1 MMPPSANG
9 YQLSLPISSL
19 VSVVLSGCADGR
31 PHAQIN
37 VLQECRFKAPLH
49 EDARPCPS
57 FWPTVH
63 YAWQQ
68 QPQSLPPARG
78 EGIQQKRYRQY
89 VRTDCRSARQQEQGP
104 GGWRARRRRGGT
116 SVGEGRGWAGRVNIG
131 GQR

>member
-9 YQLSLPISSL
+9 YQLSLSISSL
-19 VSVVLSGCADGR
+19 WHKL
-31 PHAQIN
+31 N

-63 YAWQQ
+63 YACQQ

-78 EGIQQKRYRQY
+78 GEIQQKRYRQY
-89 VRTDCRSARQQEQGP
+89 VRPDYRSPRQQEQGQ
-104 GGWRARRRRGGT
+104 GGWHPRERRHGSAIPRPYNGLGHDGT
-116 SVGEGRGWAGRVNIG
+116 TG
-131 GQR
+131 

>member
-9 YQLSLPISSL
+9 YQLSLSISSL

-68 QPQSLPPARG
+68 QTQSLPPALG

-89 VRTDCRSARQQEQGP
+89 VRSDFRSASPPDHGP
-104 GGWRARRRRGGT
+104 GDWQARERRQRAA
-116 SVGEGRGWAGRVNIG
+116 VG
-131 GQR
+131 

>member
-57 FWPTVH
+57 LWPTVH

-78 EGIQQKRYRQY
+78 EGIQQKRYRKY
-89 VRTDCRSARQQEQGP
+89 VLPDCRSHRSPEQGQ
-104 GGWRARRRRGGT
+104 GVWRTRERSARKGE
-116 SVGEGRGWAGRVNIG
+116 VEGRSV
-131 GQR
+131 